1 MLPESRWA
9 PNPRLLT
16 CLLSTAVWSLG
27 PGSASLEKAKKPQ
40 QQHLGEEQD
49 PSPSPPYVLL

>member
-1 MLPESRWA
+1 MLLESRWA
-9 PNPRLLT
+9 PNLRLLT

-49 PSPSPPYVLL
+49 PSPSPPYFLL